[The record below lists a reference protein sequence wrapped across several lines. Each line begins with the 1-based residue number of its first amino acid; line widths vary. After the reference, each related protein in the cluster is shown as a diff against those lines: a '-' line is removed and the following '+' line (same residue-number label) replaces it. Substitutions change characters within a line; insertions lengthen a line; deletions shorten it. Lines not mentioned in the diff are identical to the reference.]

1 MTAGETFLLPGLDDH
16 LWMVISDPAKAPDQL
31 VVVCFLSWQP
41 QYDQACV
48 LEAGDHP
55 FIKHSTCVNYP
66 GARVVSEA
74 KLESLKA
81 RGAFRTKDPLST
93 QLLTRIRA
101 SAANADIPTEC
112 YDILRRQ
119 GFVP

>member
-16 LWMVISDPAKAPDQL
+16 LWMVISDPVKTPEEL

-66 GARVVSEA
+66 GARVVSDA

-81 RGAFRTKDPLST
+81 GGALRTKDPLST
-93 QLLTRIRA
+93 HLLARIRE

-112 YDILRRQ
+112 YDALRRQ
-119 GFVP
+119 GLVP